1 MSEDQFELWLPFC
14 FLDGLC
20 AYCWYWC
27 ITSIIFYRKNG
38 FDFSKDFGPKVYW
51 GTYAHDRFLAKPK
64 AKFFII
70 MPFGVAISSFLTIS
84 FALGLMGI
92 IKHCVDCGR

>member
-14 FLDGLC
+14 VVGGLC

-38 FDFSKDFGPKVYW
+38 FDFSEDFGPKVYW

-64 AKFFII
+64 AKFFIA
-70 MPFGVAISSFLTIS
+70 MPFAVAISSFLTI
-84 FALGLMGI
+84 FFVLDLMGI
-92 IKHCVDCGR
+92 IKHCVGCGR